1 MRLQKNIGGK
11 SQLGGN
17 FGISVAKFRFFQI
30 KRDEFTYLQFLYEEN
45 DVLGGEKLLAD
56 DFASFDVSVT
66 AMVIMF
72 CVSIAGVVNGVE
84 SSRTETKGR
93 T

>member
-1 MRLQKNIGGK
+1 MC
-11 SQLGGN
+11 LGERN
-17 FGISVAKFRFFQI
+17 YI
-30 KRDEFTYLQFLYEEN
+30 
-45 DVLGGEKLLAD
+45 LAD
-56 DFASFDVSVT
+56 DFASFDVGVNPM
-66 AMVIMF
+66 AIMF

>member
-1 MRLQKNIGGK
+1 M
-11 SQLGGN
+11 LGG
-17 FGISVAKFRFFQI
+17 
-30 KRDEFTYLQFLYEEN
+30 D
-45 DVLGGEKLLAD
+45 KLLAD
-56 DFASFDVSVT
+56 DFATFDVSVN

>member
-11 SQLGGN
+11 SHLGGN

-30 KRDEFTYLQFLYEEN
+30 KRDEFAYLQFLYEEN
-45 DVLGGEKLLAD
+45 DVLGSEKLLAD
-56 DFASFDVSVT
+56 DFASFDVSVNP
-66 AMVIMF
+66 MVIMF